1 MGFVI
6 ENKKTTSPKLFTC
19 LSTGLKLDS
28 KNLLKFVLAPD
39 NSLTLDLMDNL
50 PGEELSDNCIPRSFR
65 SLLQE
70 RFVFPETAS
79 CQVIIRENFIS
90 YVETALV
97 EHFNSTI
104 GFCRR
109 AGFLIWGF
117 EKVRNALI
125 KKEVILRIEALD
137 GSTSEKRK
145 LDSITIVPVL
155 QSLYAYE
162 LASSFRRERLV
173 HCALIKKHNSGL
185 IGLASSLKDK
195 SFRLAKFRM
204 TV

>member
-1 MGFVI
+1 MGLVI
-6 ENKKTTSPKLFTC
+6 ENSKTASPKLFTC

-28 KNLLKFVLAPD
+28 RNLLKFVLAPD
-39 NSLTLDLMDNL
+39 NSLTLDLMDRL
-50 PGEELSDNCIPRSFR
+50 PGEGFR
-65 SLLQE
+65 ISASREVLEDFCKKDLFSQ
-70 RFVFPETAS
+70 TAS
-79 CQVIIRENFIS
+79 CQVIIREDFIS

-97 EHFNSTI
+97 EHFNSTLS
-104 GFCRR
+104 FCRR

-125 KKEVILRIEALD
+125 KKEVTLRIEALD

-162 LASSFRRERLV
+162 LATSFRRERLV
-173 HCALIKKHNSGL
+173 HCALIKTHNSGL
-185 IGLASSLKDK
+185 TGLASSLKDK

>member
-1 MGFVI
+1 MGVVI
-6 ENKKTTSPKLFTC
+6 ENKKITSPKLFTC

-50 PGEELSDNCIPRSFR
+50 PGRSFWITASR
-65 SLLQE
+65 EVLEASCKKGL
-70 RFVFPETAS
+70 FSETAS
-79 CQVIIRENFIS
+79 CQVILRENFIS

-97 EHFNSTI
+97 EQFNSTI

-117 EKVRNALI
+117 EKVKTALL

-137 GSTSEKRK
+137 GSKSEKRK

-162 LASSFRRERLV
+162 LATSFRRERLI
-173 HCALIKKHNSGL
+173 HCALVKKRNSGL
-185 IGLASSLKDK
+185 IGLASSLRDK

>member
-1 MGFVI
+1 MGLVI
-6 ENKKTTSPKLFTC
+6 ENSKTTSPKLFTC

-50 PGEELSDNCIPRSFR
+50 PGRSFWITASR
-65 SLLQE
+65 EVLEASCKKGL
-70 RFVFPETAS
+70 FSETAS
-79 CQVIIRENFIS
+79 CQVILRENFIS

-97 EHFNSTI
+97 EQFNSTI

-117 EKVRNALI
+117 EKVKTALV

-137 GSTSEKRK
+137 GSKSEKRK

-162 LASSFRRERLV
+162 LATSFRRERLI
-173 HCALIKKHNSGL
+173 HCALVKKRNSGL
-185 IGLASSLKDK
+185 IGLASSLRDK

>member
-1 MGFVI
+1 MGVVI
-6 ENKKTTSPKLFTC
+6 ENKKITSPKLFTC

-50 PGEELSDNCIPRSFR
+50 PGRSFWITASR
-65 SLLQE
+65 EVLEASCKKGL
-70 RFVFPETAS
+70 FSETAS
-79 CQVIIRENFIS
+79 CQVILRENFIS

-97 EHFNSTI
+97 EQFNSTI

-117 EKVRNALI
+117 EKVKTALV

-137 GSTSEKRK
+137 GSKSEKRK

-162 LASSFRRERLV
+162 LATSFSRERLV

-185 IGLASSLKDK
+185 TGLASSLKDK

>member
-1 MGFVI
+1 MGLVI
-6 ENKKTTSPKLFTC
+6 ENSKTASPKLFTC

-28 KNLLKFVLAPD
+28 RNLLKFVLAPD
-39 NSLTLDLMDNL
+39 NSLTLDLMDRL
-50 PGEELSDNCIPRSFR
+50 PGEGFR
-65 SLLQE
+65 ISASREVLEDFCKKDLFSQ
-70 RFVFPETAS
+70 TAS
-79 CQVIIRENFIS
+79 CQVIIREDFIS

-125 KKEVILRIEALD
+125 KKEVTLRIEALD

-162 LASSFRRERLV
+162 LATSFRRERLV
-173 HCALIKKHNSGL
+173 HCALIKTHNSGL
-185 IGLASSLKDK
+185 TGLASSLKDK

-204 TV
+204 MV

>member
-1 MGFVI
+1 MGVVI
-6 ENKKTTSPKLFTC
+6 ENKKITSPKLFTC

-50 PGEELSDNCIPRSFR
+50 PGRSFWITASR
-65 SLLQE
+65 EVLEASCKKGL
-70 RFVFPETAS
+70 FSETAS
-79 CQVIIRENFIS
+79 CQVILRENFIS

-97 EHFNSTI
+97 EQFNSTI

-117 EKVRNALI
+117 EKVKTALV

-137 GSTSEKRK
+137 GSKSEKRK

-162 LASSFRRERLV
+162 LAASFRRERLI
-173 HCALIKKHNSGL
+173 HCALLKKHDRGL
-185 IGLASSLKDK
+185 IGLASSLRDK

>member
-1 MGFVI
+1 MGLVI
-6 ENKKTTSPKLFTC
+6 ENSKTTSPKLFTC

-28 KNLLKFVLAPD
+28 RNLLKFVLAPD
-39 NSLTLDLMDNL
+39 NSLTLDLMDRL
-50 PGEELSDNCIPRSFR
+50 PGEGFR
-65 SLLQE
+65 ISASREVLEDFCKKDLFSQ
-70 RFVFPETAS
+70 TAS

-117 EKVRNALI
+117 EKVKNALI
-125 KKEVILRIEALD
+125 KKEVTLRIEALD

-162 LASSFRRERLV
+162 LATSFRRERLV
-173 HCALIKKHNSGL
+173 HCALIKTHNSGL
-185 IGLASSLKDK
+185 TGLASSLKDK

>member
-1 MGFVI
+1 MGLVI
-6 ENKKTTSPKLFTC
+6 ENSKTTSPKLFTC

-28 KNLLKFVLAPD
+28 RNLLKFVLAPD
-39 NSLTLDLMDNL
+39 NSLTLDLMDRL
-50 PGEELSDNCIPRSFR
+50 PGEGFR
-65 SLLQE
+65 ISASREVLEDFCKKDLFSQ
-70 RFVFPETAS
+70 TAS
-79 CQVIIRENFIS
+79 CQVIIREDFIS

-125 KKEVILRIEALD
+125 KKEVTLRIEALD

-162 LASSFRRERLV
+162 LATSFRRERLI
-173 HCALIKKHNSGL
+173 HCALVKKRNSGL
-185 IGLASSLKDK
+185 IGLASSLRDK

>member
-1 MGFVI
+1 MGVVI
-6 ENKKTTSPKLFTC
+6 ENKKITSPKLFTC

-50 PGEELSDNCIPRSFR
+50 PGRSFWITASR
-65 SLLQE
+65 EVLEASCKKGL
-70 RFVFPETAS
+70 FSETAS
-79 CQVIIRENFIS
+79 CQVILRENFIS

-97 EHFNSTI
+97 EQFNSTL

-117 EKVRNALI
+117 EKVKTALV

-137 GSTSEKRK
+137 GSKSEKRK

-162 LASSFRRERLV
+162 LATSFRRERLI
-173 HCALIKKHNSGL
+173 HCALVKKRNSGL
-185 IGLASSLKDK
+185 IGLASSLRDK

>member
-1 MGFVI
+1 MGLVI
-6 ENKKTTSPKLFTC
+6 ENSKTASTKLFTC

-28 KNLLKFVLAPD
+28 RNLLKFVLAPD
-39 NSLTLDLMDNL
+39 NSLTLDLMDRL
-50 PGEELSDNCIPRSFR
+50 PGEGFR
-65 SLLQE
+65 ISASREVLEDFCKKDLFSQ
-70 RFVFPETAS
+70 TAS

-90 YVETALV
+90 DVETALV

-125 KKEVILRIEALD
+125 KKEVTLRIEALD

-162 LASSFRRERLV
+162 LATSFRRERVV

-185 IGLASSLKDK
+185 TGLASSLKDK

>member
-1 MGFVI
+1 MGVVI
-6 ENKKTTSPKLFTC
+6 ENKKITSPKLFTC

-50 PGEELSDNCIPRSFR
+50 PGRSFWITASR
-65 SLLQE
+65 EVLEASCKKGL
-70 RFVFPETAS
+70 FSETAS
-79 CQVIIRENFIS
+79 CQVILRENFIS

-97 EHFNSTI
+97 EQFNSTI

-117 EKVRNALI
+117 EKVKTALV

-137 GSTSEKRK
+137 GSKSEKRK

-162 LASSFRRERLV
+162 LATSFRRERLI
-173 HCALIKKHNSGL
+173 HCALVRKRNSGL
-185 IGLASSLKDK
+185 IGLASSLRDK

>member
-1 MGFVI
+1 MGFDI
-6 ENKKTTSPKLFTC
+6 EKRKTASPKLFTC

-28 KNLLKFVLAPD
+28 SNLLKFVLAPD
-39 NSLTLDLMDNL
+39 NSLTLDLMDSL
-50 PGEELSDNCIPRSFR
+50 RGESFR
-65 SLLQE
+65 ISASREVLEASCKKGL
-70 RFVFPETAS
+70 FSETAS
-79 CQVIIRENFIS
+79 CQVILRENFIS

-97 EHFNSTI
+97 EQFNSTI
-104 GFCRR
+104 VFCRR

-117 EKVRNALI
+117 EKVKTALV

-137 GSTSEKRK
+137 GSKSEKRK

-162 LASSFRRERLV
+162 LATSFRRERLI
-173 HCALIKKHNSGL
+173 HCALVKKRNSGL
-185 IGLASSLKDK
+185 IGLASSLRDK

>member
-1 MGFVI
+1 MGLVI
-6 ENKKTTSPKLFTC
+6 ENSKTASPKLFTC

-28 KNLLKFVLAPD
+28 RNLLKFVLAPD
-39 NSLTLDLMDNL
+39 NSLTLDLMDKL
-50 PGEELSDNCIPRSFR
+50 PGEGFR
-65 SLLQE
+65 ISASREVLEDFCKKDLFSQ
-70 RFVFPETAS
+70 TAS
-79 CQVIIRENFIS
+79 CQVIIREDFIS

-125 KKEVILRIEALD
+125 KKEVTLRIEALD

-162 LASSFRRERLV
+162 LATSFRRERLV
-173 HCALIKKHNSGL
+173 HCALIKTHNSGL
-185 IGLASSLKDK
+185 TGLASSLKDK

>member
-1 MGFVI
+1 MGVVI
-6 ENKKTTSPKLFTC
+6 ENKKITSTKLFTC

-50 PGEELSDNCIPRSFR
+50 PGRSFWITASR
-65 SLLQE
+65 EVLEASCKKGL
-70 RFVFPETAS
+70 FSETAS
-79 CQVIIRENFIS
+79 CQVILRENFIN

-97 EHFNSTI
+97 EQFNSTI

-117 EKVRNALI
+117 EKVKTALV

-137 GSTSEKRK
+137 GSKSEKRK

-162 LASSFRRERLV
+162 LAASFRRERLI
-173 HCALIKKHNSGL
+173 HCALVRKRNSGL
-185 IGLASSLKDK
+185 IGLASSLRDK

>member
-1 MGFVI
+1 MGLVI
-6 ENKKTTSPKLFTC
+6 ENSKTASPKLFTC

-28 KNLLKFVLAPD
+28 RNFLKFVLAPD
-39 NSLTLDLMDNL
+39 NSLTLDLMDRL
-50 PGEELSDNCIPRSFR
+50 PGEGFR
-65 SLLQE
+65 ISASREVLEDFCKKDLFSQ
-70 RFVFPETAS
+70 TAS
-79 CQVIIRENFIS
+79 CQVIIREDFIS

-125 KKEVILRIEALD
+125 KKEVTLRIEALD

-162 LASSFRRERLV
+162 LATSFRRERLV
-173 HCALIKKHNSGL
+173 HCALIKTHNSGL
-185 IGLASSLKDK
+185 TGLASSLKDK

>member
-1 MGFVI
+1 MGLVI
-6 ENKKTTSPKLFTC
+6 ENSKTTSPKLFTC

-28 KNLLKFVLAPD
+28 RNLLKFVLAPD
-39 NSLTLDLMDNL
+39 NSLTLDLMDRL
-50 PGEELSDNCIPRSFR
+50 PGEGFR
-65 SLLQE
+65 ISASREVLEDFCKKDLFSQ
-70 RFVFPETAS
+70 TAS
-79 CQVIIRENFIS
+79 CQVIIRENLIS
-90 YVETALV
+90 DVETALV

-125 KKEVILRIEALD
+125 KKEVTLRIEALD

-162 LASSFRRERLV
+162 LATSFRRERLV

-185 IGLASSLKDK
+185 NGLASSLKDK

>member
-1 MGFVI
+1 MGVVI
-6 ENKKTTSPKLFTC
+6 ENKKITSPKLFTC

-50 PGEELSDNCIPRSFR
+50 PGRSFWITASR
-65 SLLQE
+65 EVLEASCKKDL
-70 RFVFPETAS
+70 FSETAL
-79 CQVIIRENFIS
+79 CQVIMRENFIS

-97 EHFNSTI
+97 EQFNSTI

-117 EKVRNALI
+117 EKVKTALV

-137 GSTSEKRK
+137 GSKSEKRK

-162 LASSFRRERLV
+162 LATSFRRERLI
-173 HCALIKKHNSGL
+173 HCALVKKRNSGL
-185 IGLASSLKDK
+185 IGLASSLRDK

>member
-1 MGFVI
+1 MGVVI
-6 ENKKTTSPKLFTC
+6 ENKKITSPKLFTC

-50 PGEELSDNCIPRSFR
+50 PGRSFWITASR
-65 SLLQE
+65 EVLEASCKKGL
-70 RFVFPETAS
+70 FSETAS
-79 CQVIIRENFIS
+79 CQVILRENFIS

-97 EHFNSTI
+97 EQFNSTI

-117 EKVRNALI
+117 EKVKTALV

-137 GSTSEKRK
+137 GSKSEKRK

-162 LASSFRRERLV
+162 LATSFRRERLI
-173 HCALIKKHNSGL
+173 HCALVKKRNSGL
-185 IGLASSLKDK
+185 IGLASSLRDK
-195 SFRLAKFRM
+195 SFHLAKFRM

>member
-1 MGFVI
+1 MGDVI
-6 ENKKTTSPKLFTC
+6 ENRKITSPKLFTC

-50 PGEELSDNCIPRSFR
+50 PGRSFWITASR
-65 SLLQE
+65 EVLEASCKKGL
-70 RFVFPETAS
+70 FSETAS
-79 CQVIIRENFIS
+79 CQVILRENFIS

-97 EHFNSTI
+97 EQFNSTI

-117 EKVRNALI
+117 EKVKTALV

-137 GSTSEKRK
+137 GSKSEKRK

-162 LASSFRRERLV
+162 LATSFRRERLI
-173 HCALIKKHNSGL
+173 HCALVKKRNIGL
-185 IGLASSLKDK
+185 IGLASSLRDK

>member
-1 MGFVI
+1 MGVVI
-6 ENKKTTSPKLFTC
+6 ENKKITSPKLFTC

-50 PGEELSDNCIPRSFR
+50 PGRSFWITASR
-65 SLLQE
+65 EVLEASCKKGL
-70 RFVFPETAS
+70 FSETAS
-79 CQVIIRENFIS
+79 CQVILRENFIS

-97 EHFNSTI
+97 EQFNSTI

-117 EKVRNALI
+117 EKVKTALV

-137 GSTSEKRK
+137 GSKSEKRK

-162 LASSFRRERLV
+162 LATSFRRERLI
-173 HCALIKKHNSGL
+173 HCALVKKRDSGL
-185 IGLASSLKDK
+185 IGLASSLRDK

>member
-1 MGFVI
+1 MGLVI
-6 ENKKTTSPKLFTC
+6 ENSKTTSPKLFTC

-28 KNLLKFVLAPD
+28 RNLLKFVLAPD
-39 NSLTLDLMDNL
+39 NSLTLDLMDRL
-50 PGEELSDNCIPRSFR
+50 PGEGFR
-65 SLLQE
+65 ISASREVLEDFCKKDLFSQ
-70 RFVFPETAS
+70 TAS

-125 KKEVILRIEALD
+125 KKEVTLRIEALD

-162 LASSFRRERLV
+162 LATSFRRERLI
-173 HCALIKKHNSGL
+173 HCALVKKRNSGL
-185 IGLASSLKDK
+185 IGLASSLRDK

>member
-1 MGFVI
+1 MGLVI
-6 ENKKTTSPKLFTC
+6 ENSKTASPKLFTC

-28 KNLLKFVLAPD
+28 RNLLKFVLAPD
-39 NSLTLDLMDNL
+39 NSLTLDLMDRL
-50 PGEELSDNCIPRSFR
+50 PGEGFR
-65 SLLQE
+65 ISASREVLEDFCKKDLFSQ
-70 RFVFPETAS
+70 TAS

-117 EKVRNALI
+117 EKVKNALI
-125 KKEVILRIEALD
+125 KKEVTLRIEALD

-162 LASSFRRERLV
+162 LATSFRRERLV
-173 HCALIKKHNSGL
+173 HCALIKTHNSGL
-185 IGLASSLKDK
+185 TGLASSLKDK

>member
-1 MGFVI
+1 MGVVI
-6 ENKKTTSPKLFTC
+6 ENRKTASPKSFTC
-19 LSTGLKLDS
+19 LSTGSKLDS
-28 KNLLKFVLAPD
+28 RNSLKFVLAPD
-39 NSLTLDLMDNL
+39 NSLTLDLMDRL
-50 PGEELSDNCIPRSFR
+50 PGKSFWISASR
-65 SLLQE
+65 EVLEGSCKKDL
-70 RFVFPETAS
+70 FSKAAS
-79 CQVIIRENFIS
+79 CQVIIHENFIS

-97 EHFNSTI
+97 EHFNSTL

-125 KKEVILRIEALD
+125 KKEVILRVEALD
-137 GSTSEKRK
+137 GSMSEKRK

-162 LASSFRRERLV
+162 LAISFRRERLV

>member
-1 MGFVI
+1 MGLVI
-6 ENKKTTSPKLFTC
+6 ENKKTASPKLFTC

-28 KNLLKFVLAPD
+28 RNLLKFVLAPD
-39 NSLTLDLMDNL
+39 NSLTLDLMDRL
-50 PGEELSDNCIPRSFR
+50 PGESFR
-65 SLLQE
+65 ISASREVLEDFCKKDL
-70 RFVFPETAS
+70 FSKTAS

-97 EHFNSTI
+97 EHFNSTL

-125 KKEVILRIEALD
+125 KKEVTLRIEALD
-137 GSTSEKRK
+137 GSASEKRK

-162 LASSFRRERLV
+162 LATLFRRERLV

-185 IGLASSLKDK
+185 TGLASSLKDK

>member
-1 MGFVI
+1 MGDVI
-6 ENKKTTSPKLFTC
+6 ENRKITSPKLFTC

-50 PGEELSDNCIPRSFR
+50 PGRSFWITASR
-65 SLLQE
+65 EVLETSCKKDL
-70 RFVFPETAS
+70 FSETAS
-79 CQVIIRENFIS
+79 CQVIMRENFIS

-97 EHFNSTI
+97 EQFNSTL

-117 EKVRNALI
+117 EKVKSALV

-137 GSTSEKRK
+137 GSKSEKRK

-162 LASSFRRERLV
+162 LATSFRRERLI
-173 HCALIKKHNSGL
+173 HCALVKKRNSGL
-185 IGLASSLKDK
+185 IGLASSLRDK

>member
-1 MGFVI
+1 MGVVI
-6 ENKKTTSPKLFTC
+6 ENKKITSPKLFTC

-50 PGEELSDNCIPRSFR
+50 PGRSFWITASR
-65 SLLQE
+65 EVLEASCKKGL
-70 RFVFPETAS
+70 FSETAS
-79 CQVIIRENFIS
+79 CQVILRENFIN

-97 EHFNSTI
+97 EQFNSTI

-117 EKVRNALI
+117 EKVKTALV

-137 GSTSEKRK
+137 GSKSEKRK

-162 LASSFRRERLV
+162 LATSFRRERLI
-173 HCALIKKHNSGL
+173 HCALVKKRNSGL
-185 IGLASSLKDK
+185 IGLASSLRDK

>member
-1 MGFVI
+1 MGVVI
-6 ENKKTTSPKLFTC
+6 ENKKITSPKLFTC

-50 PGEELSDNCIPRSFR
+50 PGRSFWITASR
-65 SLLQE
+65 EVLEASCKKDLFSQ
-70 RFVFPETAS
+70 TAS
-79 CQVIIRENFIS
+79 CQVIMRENFIN

-97 EHFNSTI
+97 EQFNSTI

-117 EKVRNALI
+117 EKVKTALV
-125 KKEVILRIEALD
+125 KNEVILRIEALD
-137 GSTSEKRK
+137 GSKSEKRK

-162 LASSFRRERLV
+162 LATSFRRERLI
-173 HCALIKKHNSGL
+173 HCALVKKRNSGL
-185 IGLASSLKDK
+185 IGLASSLRDK

>member
-1 MGFVI
+1 MGVVI
-6 ENKKTTSPKLFTC
+6 ENKKITSPKLFTC

-50 PGEELSDNCIPRSFR
+50 PGRSFWITASR
-65 SLLQE
+65 EVLEASCKKGL
-70 RFVFPETAS
+70 FSETAS
-79 CQVIIRENFIS
+79 CQVILRENFIS
-90 YVETALV
+90 YVETELV
-97 EHFNSTI
+97 EQFNSTI

-117 EKVRNALI
+117 EKVKTALV

-137 GSTSEKRK
+137 GSKSEKRK

-162 LASSFRRERLV
+162 LATSFRRERLI
-173 HCALIKKHNSGL
+173 HCALVKKRNSGL
-185 IGLASSLKDK
+185 IGLASSLRDK

>member
-1 MGFVI
+1 MSVVI
-6 ENKKTTSPKLFTC
+6 ENKKITSPKLFTC
-19 LSTGLKLDS
+19 LSTGLELDS

-50 PGEELSDNCIPRSFR
+50 PGRSFWITASR
-65 SLLQE
+65 EVLETSCKKDL
-70 RFVFPETAS
+70 FSETAS
-79 CQVIIRENFIS
+79 CQVIMRENFIS

-97 EHFNSTI
+97 EQFNSTL

-117 EKVRNALI
+117 EKVKTALV

-137 GSTSEKRK
+137 GSKSEKRK

-162 LASSFRRERLV
+162 LATSFRRERLI
-173 HCALIKKHNSGL
+173 HCALVKKRNSGL
-185 IGLASSLKDK
+185 IGLASSLRDK

>member
-1 MGFVI
+1 MGLVI
-6 ENKKTTSPKLFTC
+6 ENSKTASPKLFTC

-28 KNLLKFVLAPD
+28 RNLLKFVLAPD
-39 NSLTLDLMDNL
+39 NSLTLDLMDRL
-50 PGEELSDNCIPRSFR
+50 PGEGFR
-65 SLLQE
+65 ISASREVLEDFCKKDLFSQ
-70 RFVFPETAS
+70 TAS
-79 CQVIIRENFIS
+79 CQVIIREDFIS

-125 KKEVILRIEALD
+125 KKEVALRIEALD

-162 LASSFRRERLV
+162 LATSFRRERLV
-173 HCALIKKHNSGL
+173 HCALIKTHNSGL
-185 IGLASSLKDK
+185 TGLASSLKDK

>member
-1 MGFVI
+1 MGDVI
-6 ENKKTTSPKLFTC
+6 ENRKITSPKLFTC

-50 PGEELSDNCIPRSFR
+50 PGRSFWITASR
-65 SLLQE
+65 EVLEASCKKGL
-70 RFVFPETAS
+70 FSETAS
-79 CQVIIRENFIS
+79 CQVILRENFIS

-97 EHFNSTI
+97 EQFNSTI

-117 EKVRNALI
+117 EKVKTALV

-137 GSTSEKRK
+137 GSKSEKRK

-162 LASSFRRERLV
+162 LATSFRRERLI
-173 HCALIKKHNSGL
+173 HCALVKKRNSGL
-185 IGLASSLKDK
+185 IGLASSLRDK

>member
-1 MGFVI
+1 MGLVI
-6 ENKKTTSPKLFTC
+6 ENSKTASPKLFTC
-19 LSTGLKLDS
+19 LSTGLKLDTR
-28 KNLLKFVLAPD
+28 NLLKFVLAPD
-39 NSLTLDLMDNL
+39 NSLTLDLMDRL
-50 PGEELSDNCIPRSFR
+50 PGEGFR
-65 SLLQE
+65 ISASREVLEDFCKKDLFSQ
-70 RFVFPETAS
+70 TAS
-79 CQVIIRENFIS
+79 CQVIIREDFIS

-125 KKEVILRIEALD
+125 KKEVTLRIEALD

-162 LASSFRRERLV
+162 LATSFRRERLV
-173 HCALIKKHNSGL
+173 HCALIKTHNSGL
-185 IGLASSLKDK
+185 TGLASSLKDK

>member
-1 MGFVI
+1 MGLVI
-6 ENKKTTSPKLFTC
+6 ENSKTASPKLFTC

-28 KNLLKFVLAPD
+28 RNLLKFVLAPD
-39 NSLTLDLMDNL
+39 NSLTLDLMDRL
-50 PGEELSDNCIPRSFR
+50 PGEGFR
-65 SLLQE
+65 ISASREVLEDFCKKDLFSQ
-70 RFVFPETAS
+70 TAS
-79 CQVIIRENFIS
+79 CQVIIREDFIS

-125 KKEVILRIEALD
+125 KKEVTLRIEALD

-162 LASSFRRERLV
+162 LATSFRRERLV
-173 HCALIKKHNSGL
+173 HCALIKTHNSGL
-185 IGLASSLKDK
+185 TGLASSLKDK

>member
-1 MGFVI
+1 MGVVI
-6 ENKKTTSPKLFTC
+6 ENKKITSPKLFTC

-50 PGEELSDNCIPRSFR
+50 PGRSFWITASR
-65 SLLQE
+65 EVLEASCKKDL
-70 RFVFPETAS
+70 FSETAS
-79 CQVIIRENFIS
+79 CQVVMRENFIS

-97 EHFNSTI
+97 EQFNSTI

-117 EKVRNALI
+117 EKVKTALV

-137 GSTSEKRK
+137 GSKSEKRK

-162 LASSFRRERLV
+162 LATSFRRERLI
-173 HCALIKKHNSGL
+173 HCALVKKRNSGL
-185 IGLASSLKDK
+185 IGLASSLRDK

>member
-1 MGFVI
+1 MGVVI
-6 ENKKTTSPKLFTC
+6 ENKKITSPKLFTC

-50 PGEELSDNCIPRSFR
+50 PGRSFWITASR
-65 SLLQE
+65 EVLEASCKKGL
-70 RFVFPETAS
+70 FSETAS
-79 CQVIIRENFIS
+79 CQVILRENFIS

-97 EHFNSTI
+97 EQFNSTI

-117 EKVRNALI
+117 EKVKTALV

-137 GSTSEKRK
+137 GSKSEKRK

-162 LASSFRRERLV
+162 LAASFRRERLI
-173 HCALIKKHNSGL
+173 HCALVRKRNSGL
-185 IGLASSLKDK
+185 IGLASSLSDK

>member
-1 MGFVI
+1 MGAVI
-6 ENKKTTSPKLFTC
+6 ENRKTASPKLFTC
-19 LSTGLKLDS
+19 LSTGLELDGR
-28 KNLLKFVLAPD
+28 NLLKFVLAPD
-39 NSLTLDLMDNL
+39 NSLTLDLMDRL
-50 PGEELSDNCIPRSFR
+50 PGKSFR
-65 SLLQE
+65 ISASREVLEASCKNNLFSE
-70 RFVFPETAS
+70 IAS
-79 CQVIIRENFIS
+79 CQVIIRENFLS

-97 EHFNSTI
+97 EHFNSTL

-125 KKEVILRIEALD
+125 KKEVILRVEALD

-162 LASSFRRERLV
+162 LAISFRRERLV

>member
-1 MGFVI
+1 MCVVI
-6 ENKKTTSPKLFTC
+6 ENKKITSPKLFTC

-50 PGEELSDNCIPRSFR
+50 PGRSFWITASR
-65 SLLQE
+65 EVLEASCKKGL
-70 RFVFPETAS
+70 FSETAS
-79 CQVIIRENFIS
+79 CQVILRENFIS

-97 EHFNSTI
+97 EQFNSTI

-117 EKVRNALI
+117 EKVKTALV

-137 GSTSEKRK
+137 GSKSEKRK

-162 LASSFRRERLV
+162 LATSFRRERLI
-173 HCALIKKHNSGL
+173 HCALVKKRNSGL
-185 IGLASSLKDK
+185 IGLASSLRDM

>member
-1 MGFVI
+1 MGFDI
-6 ENKKTTSPKLFTC
+6 ENRKTASPKLFTC

-28 KNLLKFVLAPD
+28 NNLLKFVLAPD
-39 NSLTLDLMDNL
+39 NSLTLDLMDSL
-50 PGEELSDNCIPRSFR
+50 PGESFR
-65 SLLQE
+65 ISASREVLEASCKKDLFSQS
-70 RFVFPETAS
+70 AS

-97 EHFNSTI
+97 EQFNSTI

-117 EKVRNALI
+117 EKVKTALV

-137 GSTSEKRK
+137 GSKSEKRK

-162 LASSFRRERLV
+162 LATSFRRERLI
-173 HCALIKKHNSGL
+173 HCALVKKRNSGL
-185 IGLASSLKDK
+185 IGLASSLRDK